1 LCYEYLGG
9 ENNILDELRGKPIEL
24 NWTFC
29 TCCFA
34 GQSYTIEFLRFC
46 KKTTLQF
53 CIIKPVMA
61 FVTIVLQ
68 APNSGYLYVTLIYNV
83 SVAVALY
90 GLLIFYF
97 ATRDLLSPFGPVLK
111 FCTVKSVIFLS
122 FWQSVLLA
130 VLEKAG
136 TIPAIYSQSGRMSTG
151 TGTVAA
157 GYQNFLICLEMLIAG
172 VALRFAFP
180 ASTYSGDEESAG
192 FVSGG
197 GGSGAKR
204 VVSLQSI
211 SSSLKE
217 TINPR
222 DMVHD
227 AIHNFHPQ
235 YQQYVQH
242 TNRRPSDP
250 DDGGRR
256 HRHCRRLQQQ
266 QLKVTAQRTQ
276 ALTKLVGPPVA
287 PALPRRPICSRDL
300 TVNGTKGVLR
310 ECRTLGAENLI

>member
-1 LCYEYLGG
+1 FVIYNFLSLCYEYLGG

-34 GQSYTIEFLRFC
+34 GQSYTHR
-46 KKTTLQF
+46 TTLQF

-61 FVTIVLQ
+61 FCDHCATAVGYYRHGNFS
-68 APNSGYLYVTLIYNV
+68 PNSGYLYVTLIYN
-83 SVAVALY
+83 VAVALY

-157 GYQNFLICLEMLIAG
+157 GYQNFLICLEMLIA
-172 VALRFAFP
+172 AP
-180 ASTYSGDEESAG
+180 STYSGDEESAG

-197 GGSGAKR
+197 GGSG
-204 VVSLQSI
+204 
-211 SSSLKE
+211 
-217 TINPR
+217 
-222 DMVHD
+222 
-227 AIHNFHPQ
+227 
-235 YQQYVQH
+235 
-242 TNRRPSDP
+242 PS
-250 DDGGRR
+250 
-256 HRHCRRLQQQ
+256 
-266 QLKVTAQRTQ
+266 
-276 ALTKLVGPPVA
+276 
-287 PALPRRPICSRDL
+287 
-300 TVNGTKGVLR
+300 
-310 ECRTLGAENLI
+310 EW